1 MKNMN
6 PYVTKAMDAYPYQLQ
21 ETVEALT
28 YALSYDE
35 GNVLALVLL
44 GRVYAE
50 QMHNYSEAI
59 RCYEEAMGCDME
71 AVIIYPYFVR
81 ALILYEEFDKA
92 RNLIEY
98 AMSVKGV
105 DKVDMIK
112 QKIIIE
118 EKSKHCNKAM
128 KLLKEMRKMV
138 CDDLYN
144 DWMESTEKR
153 LKAK

>member
-1 MKNMN
+1 MN

-71 AVIIYPYFVR
+71 AVIIYPYFVQGIDIVR
-81 ALILYEEFDKA
+81 RIRQSQKPDWICYDC
-92 RNLIEY
+92 
-98 AMSVKGV
+98 KGV
-105 DKVDMIK
+105 DKVDMIR
-112 QKIIIE
+112 QK
-118 EKSKHCNKAM
+118 S
-128 KLLKEMRKMV
+128 
-138 CDDLYN
+138 
-144 DWMESTEKR
+144 S
-153 LKAK
+153 

>member
-1 MKNMN
+1 MN

-21 ETVEALT
+21 EAVEALT

-35 GNVLALVLL
+35 GNVLALVLM

-50 QMHNYSEAI
+50 QMHNYAEAI

-71 AVIIYPYFVR
+71 AVVIYPYFVR

-92 RNLIEY
+92 RKLIEY

-105 DKVDMIK
+105 DKVDMIR
-112 QKIIIE
+112 QRVIIE
-118 EKSKHCNKAM
+118 EKTGHYNKAI
-128 KLLKEMRKMV
+128 KWLKEMRKMV
-138 CDDLYN
+138 CN
-144 DWMESTEKR
+144 DGHDEWMAATEKR
-153 LKAK
+153 LKSK